1 MSSVVEPPCDHLDE
15 LRYRLQITQVRLKC
29 IEDQYGPDFTGVFPK
44 MFFPFGSLP
53 AQFFESREDM
63 ERTIKELK
71 ETIENLER
79 KRVNTVLNSALV

>member
-15 LRYRLQITQVRLKC
+15 LRYRLQVTQVRLKC
-29 IEDQYGPDFTGVFPK
+29 IDDLHGPDFTEVFPK
-44 MFFPFGSLP
+44 MFLSFGPLP

-71 ETIENLER
+71 ETIENLEK
-79 KRVNTVLNSALV
+79 KRVNPVLN